1 MEVKSEFEKIMS
13 FLVKNSG
20 ENVKTVLP
28 GVIEIFFP
36 DNRGRKN
43 PNKSFLCDI
52 QGNVIAIRD
61 SYFKRWMPLVG
72 EQAVEFASNAT
83 STTGLHY
90 MCREGTSHWS
100 RQQCRSKKTYT
111 KFIDGLVGGTITI
124 YDIADN
130 LAEIDLIRTDIAET
144 ELGFKNREDVIY
156 YLEMEGVEL
165 GYIEE
170 EEFYYE

>member
-1 MEVKSEFEKIMS
+1 
-13 FLVKNSG
+13 
-20 ENVKTVLP
+20 
-28 GVIEIFFP
+28 
-36 DNRGRKN
+36 
-43 PNKSFLCDI
+43 
-52 QGNVIAIRD
+52 
-61 SYFKRWMPLVG
+61 
-72 EQAVEFASNAT
+72 
-83 STTGLHY
+83 
-90 MCREGTSHWS
+90 
-100 RQQCRSKKTYT
+100 
-111 KFIDGLVGGTITI
+111 LVGGTITI